1 MCPLL
6 ITWPVIGRASWS
18 IVPSSVHAV
27 GTDLFSRNPQRKVE
41 DWKGTTALKLN
52 PDPKP
57 QIEQLRESR
66 PQPSFLLFRAFL
78 LLSPHS
84 ILYSSPPIPFLFRV
98 SPSISFF
105 PQSSYA
111 EQFSWL
117 LLDHSSDLST
127 DLVYMVHS
135 TWLWSSS
142 MHPPPHPPISCP
154 PSFVKPT
161 PARHHRPF
169 K

>member
-1 MCPLL
+1 MLERTHSNNLGLSTQDSNVQERILLVQMCPLL
-6 ITWPVIGRASWS
+6 ITWPMIGRASWS

-78 LLSPHS
+78 LFLPHS

-105 PQSSYA
+105 P
-111 EQFSWL
+111 
-117 LLDHSSDLST
+117 
-127 DLVYMVHS
+127 
-135 TWLWSSS
+135 
-142 MHPPPHPPISCP
+142 
-154 PSFVKPT
+154 
-161 PARHHRPF
+161 
-169 K
+169 